1 MAIETDRTS
10 GLILQTLKARGSL
23 TAASLAG
30 RLSVTPVAVRQHLDR
45 LLAEGLVRYEDRRE
59 TVGRPKRYWALSE
72 KGHNR
77 FPDNHEGLTLEML
90 DAVRSVFGEEGLEK
104 LICEREARMREVY
117 GQALTSAGGLKAQLE
132 KLAERR
138 TQEGYMAE
146 VEALPEGGFRLV
158 ENHCPICSA
167 ARKCQ
172 GFCRSELA
180 LFRMLLG
187 PDVTVEREEHIIA
200 GARRCAYL
208 ILPVKEPATSALAE

>member
-10 GLILQTLKARGSL
+10 DLILQTLKARGPL
-23 TAASLAG
+23 TAASLAE
-30 RLSVTPVAVRQHLDR
+30 RLAVTPVAVRQHLDR
-45 LLAEGLVRYEDRRE
+45 LLAEGFVRYEDRRE
-59 TVGRPKRYWALSE
+59 SVGRPKRYWSLSE

-90 DAVRSVFGEEGLEK
+90 DAVRSVFGEEGLDR
-104 LICEREARMREVY
+104 LICEREARMREGY
-117 GQALTSAGGLKAQLE
+117 ARALGGAGELRSQLGR
-132 KLAERR
+132 LAERR

-146 VEALPEGGFRLV
+146 VETLPDGGFRLV

-200 GARRCAYL
+200 GARRCAYR
-208 ILPVKEPATSALAE
+208 ISPVSEPVASA

>member
-10 GLILQTLKARGSL
+10 DLILQTLKARGSL
-23 TAASLAG
+23 TAASLG
-30 RLSVTPVAVRQHLDR
+30 ERLSVTPVAVRQHLDR
-45 LLAEGLVRYEDRRE
+45 LLAEGFVRYEDRRE
-59 TVGRPKRYWALSE
+59 SVGRPKRYWSLSE

-90 DAVRSVFGEEGLEK
+90 DAVRSVFGEEGLDK
-104 LICEREARMREVY
+104 LISEREARMREAYSRVL
-117 GQALTSAGGLKAQLE
+117 GGAVGLKSKLE

-146 VEALPEGGFRLV
+146 VETLAGGGFRLV

-180 LFRMLLG
+180 LFRVLLG
-187 PDVTVEREEHIIA
+187 PDVTVEREEHILS
-200 GARRCAYL
+200 GARRCAYR
-208 ILPVKEPATSALAE
+208 ISRAKESIASA